1 MNSDNKTKR
10 ILEDAKINVKIKLS
24 ALWVVFMMFYTYADI
39 FSLYRPG
46 QIDKMMS
53 GLMGPFPVTQMSLLT
68 ASILTAIPAVM
79 IFLSLALKPKV
90 NRWVNMIVGI
100 LYILVGIGNL
110 IGETWAYYI
119 TYGVTETVLTLLIV
133 LQVTQLKVRMVNCGH
148 EPTQV
153 QRIGLHQLSGRGA
166 TSV

>member
-24 ALWVVFMMFYTYADI
+24 ALWVVFMMFYIYADI

-79 IFLSLALKPKV
+79 IFLSILLKPKV
-90 NRWVNMIVGI
+90 NRWVNIVIGI
-100 LYILVGIGNL
+100 LYTLVGIGNL
-110 IGETWAYYI
+110 IGETWVYYI
-119 TYGVTETVLTLLIV
+119 AYGVTEMVLTLLIV
-133 LQVTQLKVRMVNCGH
+133 FYSWKWPKH
-148 EPTQV
+148 ENMP
-153 QRIGLHQLSGRGA
+153 
-166 TSV
+166 